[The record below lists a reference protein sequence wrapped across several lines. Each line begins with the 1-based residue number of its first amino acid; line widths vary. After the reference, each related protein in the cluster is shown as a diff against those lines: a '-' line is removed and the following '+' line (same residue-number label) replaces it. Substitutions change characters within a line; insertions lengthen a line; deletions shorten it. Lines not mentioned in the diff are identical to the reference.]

1 MSQTPRVGSTAFTS
15 GYGGPKGLSH
25 SIIHWTTSGSL
36 IGSPDQ
42 NSVTSARTR
51 LKSTL
56 HIPPPQPQAKGRS
69 PMAMVLRPYERSRCA
84 EHEEVVATLGKELC
98 ARPTGDGHGRTT
110 EAPAQRRGGTNL
122 RATLE
127 VG

>member
-42 NSVTSARTR
+42 NSVTSALTR

-56 HIPPPQPQAKGRS
+56 HIPPPQAKGRS
-69 PMAMVLRPYERSRCA
+69 PIAL
-84 EHEEVVATLGKELC
+84 
-98 ARPTGDGHGRTT
+98 
-110 EAPAQRRGGTNL
+110 EAPTLSENPVRRTRGSCSNAWERAVHAPPGIVMVAPPRLL
-122 RATLE
+122 RNAE
-127 VG
+127 VA

>member
-15 GYGGPKGLSH
+15 GYGGAKGLSH
-25 SIIHWTTSGSL
+25 SIIHWTRSGSL
-36 IGSPDQ
+36 IGTPDQ

-56 HIPPPQPQAKGRS
+56 HIPPPRAKGRS

-84 EHEEVVATLGKELC
+84 EHRGSCCYAWERAVPAPPGIGMVALQTLLRNAEVA
-98 ARPTGDGHGRTT
+98 
-110 EAPAQRRGGTNL
+110 
-122 RATLE
+122 
-127 VG
+127 